1 MSRIVI
7 EVDNQVANA
16 FLNESSD
23 KRELIVNSIN
33 SYLKKVF
40 LKKDLE
46 NYQVLLSQISK
57 EAEKNGITEEK
68 LKILL
73 DSDD

>member
-7 EVDNQVANA
+7 EVENQVANA

-23 KRELIVNSIN
+23 TRERIVNSIN

-40 LKKDLE
+40 LKKDIEDYKL
-46 NYQVLLSQISK
+46 LLSQISE
-57 EAEKNGITEEK
+57 EAEKNGLTEEK
-68 LKILL
+68 LKLL
-73 DSDD
+73 LNSDD

>member
-16 FLNESSD
+16 FLNEPSER
-23 KRELIVNSIN
+23 RERIISAIN

-40 LKKDLE
+40 LVKD
-46 NYQVLLSQISK
+46 NADYKMLLDQFSD
-57 EAEKNGITEEK
+57 EAKWNGLTEEK
-68 LKILL
+68 LNDLL
-73 DSDD
+73 EGDD

>member
-7 EVDNQVANA
+7 EVENQVANA

-23 KRELIVNSIN
+23 TRERIVNSIN

-46 NYQVLLSQISK
+46 DYKLLLSQISE
-57 EAEKNGITEEK
+57 EAEKNGLTEEK
-68 LKILL
+68 LKLL
-73 DSDD
+73 LNSDD

>member
-23 KRELIVNSIN
+23 TRERIVNSIN

-40 LKKDLE
+40 LKKDVEDYKL
-46 NYQVLLSQISK
+46 LLSQISE

-68 LKILL
+68 LKLLL